1 MRCQK
6 GVLRQIHRGSSVL
19 LSLLL
24 YRLQRTELV
33 ARKTF
38 RLSKIGREFSDSK
51 RRASGGVFG
60 FSAVSSNRLRWLQ
73 APIDWGQS
81 IYHWLRVKPSTLRPD
96 VRQAIAKLDLAEF
109 SASWLERRRQSSRFL
124 DRWLVYDS
132 GSKRSQRHDK
142 RYASAA
148 LRLGWQRVSGEF
160 ACSQRSFLHAQ

>member
-38 RLSKIGREFSDSK
+38 RLSKIGPEFSDSK

-60 FSAVSSNRLRWLQ
+60 FSAVSSNRLLWLQ

-81 IYHWLRVKPSTLRPD
+81 IYHFDAQAEGGFGFTA
-96 VRQAIAKLDLAEF
+96 VRLDQFQCEAIPLPRNP
-109 SASWLERRRQSSRFL
+109 RRWSS
-124 DRWLVYDS
+124 Y
-132 GSKRSQRHDK
+132 
-142 RYASAA
+142 
-148 LRLGWQRVSGEF
+148 
-160 ACSQRSFLHAQ
+160 

>member
-6 GVLRQIHRGSSVL
+6 GVLRQIQRGNSVL

-38 RLSKIGREFSDSK
+38 RLSKIGREFSCSTRRASGGVLQCRAIVPNSST

-60 FSAVSSNRLRWLQ
+60 FSAVSSNRLLWLQ

-96 VRQAIAKLDLAEF
+96 VRQAIAKLDQAEF
-109 SASWLERRRQSSRFL
+109 SASWLARRRQSSRFL

-142 RYASAA
+142 RYASA
-148 LRLGWQRVSGEF
+148 S
-160 ACSQRSFLHAQ
+160 